1 MPVTEPF
8 DRLTERYDHWF
19 ERHADAYVA
28 ELLAVRALLP
38 LGGESLE
45 VGVGTGR
52 FAGPLGVGWG
62 IDPATAVLP
71 YARQRGV
78 VPVRGTAEALPFTA
92 ASFDSVLVVTT
103 VCFVDSVAKHLA
115 EVRRVLKPGGSLLVG
130 LIDRDSPLGRVYRQ
144 RQAESPFY
152 APAHFLSSAELGE
165 ALAAAGL
172 QADAWAQTL
181 FEDGSSETGAGPQ
194 PTRPGTGEGSFVVAR
209 ARRPA

>member
-1 MPVTEPF
+1 MPITEPF
-8 DRLTERYDHWF
+8 ERLTGRYDHWF

-62 IDPATAVLP
+62 IDPAAAVLP
-71 YARQRGV
+71 YARRRGV
-78 VPVRGTAEALPFTA
+78 VPVRGAAEALPFAA

-103 VCFVDSVAKHLA
+103 VCFVDDVAAHLE
-115 EVRRVLKPGGSLLVG
+115 EVRRVLKPGGAVVVG
-130 LIDRDSPLGRVYRQ
+130 LIDRDSPLGRIYRQ

-165 ALAAAGL
+165 ALASAGL
-172 QADAWAQTL
+172 TADGWAQTL
-181 FEDGSSETGAGPQ
+181 FEDGSSEMGPQ
-194 PTRPGTGEGSFVVAR
+194 PTRWGTGAGSFVVAR
-209 ARRPA
+209 ARRS